1 MTENVEEFLN
11 RLKAE
16 LLGNDPALIQDALS
30 DAEEHLR
37 AALEMELDNSP
48 DLNEKDALR
57 TIIDRY
63 GEPGEIALAY
73 KELDARIPT
82 DLAPLR
88 KPETRSGLAR
98 FFSIFSDPRAWGACL
113 YMMISGLTGIVFGL
127 WGIFGG
133 LFAVIML
140 LFIFGLPFT
149 GLYLLSIRG
158 IALIEGRIVE
168 AFLGVRM
175 PRKPLFLKQNQ
186 SWTERFKSLVTES
199 HTWKSLLFLTLMF
212 PLGLIY
218 CLLILLLFFT
228 SLTFIL
234 SPLIELVFHLP
245 LELFGYGA
253 YTPVWLLPVVV
264 VAGIILLP
272 STLHLAKLI
281 GKAHGRFA
289 KTMLVRT

>member
-175 PRKPLFLKQNQ
+175 PRKPLF
-186 SWTERFKSLVTES
+186 
-199 HTWKSLLFLTLMF
+199 HLLQFIA
-212 PLGLIY
+212 G
-218 CLLILLLFFT
+218 LLIL
-228 SLTFIL
+228 S
-234 SPLIELVFHLP
+234 
-245 LELFGYGA
+245 
-253 YTPVWLLPVVV
+253 
-264 VAGIILLP
+264 IIQ
-272 STLHLAKLI
+272 I
-281 GKAHGRFA
+281 
-289 KTMLVRT
+289 